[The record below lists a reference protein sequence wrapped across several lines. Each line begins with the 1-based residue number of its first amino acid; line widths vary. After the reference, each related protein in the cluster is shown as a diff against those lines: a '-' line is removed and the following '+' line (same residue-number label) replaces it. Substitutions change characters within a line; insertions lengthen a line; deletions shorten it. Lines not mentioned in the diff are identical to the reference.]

1 MCSKLGHVTCEKYTK
16 KDLRKIA
23 EVFGYAI

>member
-1 MCSKLGHVTCEKYTK
+1 MYSKSGHVTCEKYTK
-16 KDLRKIA
+16 KDLRNFA